1 MVRKLLLRVD
11 LPDSTMESL
20 EINLSEIYVPTKRR
34 GLLDSGKAEALAE
47 SILEDGLRTPI
58 QVRRDNDRYVLIEGL
73 HRLEAMKALGENTI
87 AALIVAPRR
96 H

>member
-1 MVRKLLLRVD
+1 
-11 LPDSTMESL
+11 MESL
-20 EINLSEIYVPTKRR
+20 EINLAEIYVPTKRR
-34 GLLDSGKAEALAE
+34 GLLDLGKAEALAE

-73 HRLEAMKALGENTI
+73 HRLEAMKALGEITI
-87 AALIVAPRR
+87 DALIVAPRR

>member
-1 MVRKLLLRVD
+1 
-11 LPDSTMESL
+11 MESFV
-20 EINLSEIYVPTKRR
+20 INLAEIYVPSKRR
-34 GLLDSGKAEALAE
+34 GLLDSAKAEALAE

-87 AALIVAPRR
+87 DALIVAARR

>member
-1 MVRKLLLRVD
+1 
-11 LPDSTMESL
+11 MESL
-20 EINLSEIYVPTKRR
+20 EINLAEIYVPTKRR
-34 GLLDSGKAEALAE
+34 GLLDPGKAEALAE

-73 HRLEAMKALGENTI
+73 HRLEAMKALGEITI
-87 AALIVAPRR
+87 DALIVAPRR

>member
-1 MVRKLLLRVD
+1 
-11 LPDSTMESL
+11 MESL
-20 EINLSEIYVPTKRR
+20 EINLAEIYVPTKRR
-34 GLLDSGKAEALAE
+34 GLLDSGKAEALAV

-87 AALIVAPRR
+87 DALIVAPRR